1 MRIIEFKYYPRPTG
15 SIIGRSCRG
24 GSGSASKSRS
34 TIGCGATI
42 SHAIGDGADCWPTT
56 EDGPPIEAGD
66 GTVWGD
72 GDAPMSVEGVCNPV
86 CGVEED
92 ENGICEGGTE
102 GALGATTGI
111 CNPMGGGW
119 EYEDGI
125 WIAEIDV
132 RLCNP
137 VGGGGEDKDGICKP
151 EVGVMGLSGIR
162 ST

>member
-1 MRIIEFKYYPRPTG
+1 MRITEFKYYPRPTS

-24 GSGSASKSRS
+24 GSGSASKSGS
-34 TIGCGATI
+34 TIGCVATI
-42 SHAIGDGADCWPTT
+42 SPATRDGVDCRG
-56 EDGPPIEAGD
+56 GPPIEAGD

-72 GDAPMSVEGVCNPV
+72 EDALMFVEGVCNPV

-92 ENGICEGGTE
+92 EDGICEGGIE
-102 GALGATTGI
+102 GALGATTWV

-119 EYEDGI
+119 EDEDDI
-125 WIAEIDV
+125 WIARIDV

-137 VGGGGEDKDGICKP
+137 VGGGGKDKDGICKP
-151 EVGVMGLSGIR
+151 GVGVMGLSEIR